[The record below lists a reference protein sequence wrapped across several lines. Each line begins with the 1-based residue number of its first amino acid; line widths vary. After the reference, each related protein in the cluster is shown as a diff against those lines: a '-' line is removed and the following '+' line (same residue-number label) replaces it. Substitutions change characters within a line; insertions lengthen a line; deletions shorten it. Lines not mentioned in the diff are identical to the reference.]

1 MEILVPLDFELVC
14 KGAHIPKIKEIF
26 TEKKQQGLAMGFASF
41 VIADAKEVGP
51 TAAFALEMPFEE
63 DAIIMES
70 KAFLFE
76 NMNMIHDRIMI
87 VRNSFSGRR
96 RT

>member
-1 MEILVPLDFELVC
+1 
-14 KGAHIPKIKEIF
+14 
-26 TEKKQQGLAMGFASF
+26 MGFASF

-76 NMNMIHDRIMI
+76 NMNMITDVKCMNVASEEAKAVPEGANAIGNAVPGKPVPH
-87 VRNSFSGRR
+87 FF
-96 RT
+96 